1 LAALS
6 LAGVLMGVSP
16 AAWAERGSFA
26 EVTVH
31 KGETLYSIAKR
42 YDIKVGKIAE
52 ANGLAN
58 PSRIREGQVL
68 KVPIAEVK
76 GRKTDEPALS
86 ALSLPFLARGRYAG
100 EFTLTAYTAGP
111 ESTGKKLGD
120 PDYGV
125 TSSGEKVTE
134 GITIAVDPKVIPIGS
149 RVYIEG
155 VGYRVAQD
163 VGGAIKGKRIDVYMS
178 DVKEARK
185 FGVKNGVR
193 VEIVDP

>member
-1 LAALS
+1 
-6 LAGVLMGVSP
+6 VSP

-42 YDIKVGKIAE
+42 YGIKVGKIAE

-58 PSRIREGQVL
+58 PSHIREGQVL

-76 GRKTDEPALS
+76 VRKTDEPALP

-100 EFTLTAYTAGP
+100 EFTLTAYTAGL
-111 ESTGKKLGD
+111 ESTGKKPGD
-120 PDYGV
+120 PNSGV

-155 VGYRVAQD
+155 IGYRVAQD

>member
-1 LAALS
+1 
-6 LAGVLMGVSP
+6 
-16 AAWAERGSFA
+16 
-26 EVTVH
+26 
-31 KGETLYSIAKR
+31 
-42 YDIKVGKIAE
+42 VGKIAE